1 MTKFQRSGPLFAIAA
16 LAIVGLGGCSLVT
29 SPSNTGSGSQTR
41 TPTATPSAS
50 SSVTPSPTPPPDVTA
65 ATVVINGTSLIVEN
79 AHATVLLTIPFTT
92 DTTTAVTQLG
102 QALGT
107 TPLATSH
114 PDTKCAPAYAD
125 YNFGGITLYSGAL
138 TSGAHF
144 HAAMF
149 TPTTATG
156 VALDMPGG
164 FSVGDSISAAQA
176 ANPGS
181 STNSDGAGTTF
192 LYFDVQSTGPDGPD
206 SWGAMA
212 VATVGDTILNLR
224 SPTYYHGDC

>member
-1 MTKFQRSGPLFAIAA
+1 MTKFQRSGTLFAITA
-16 LAIVGLGGCSLVT
+16 LTVVVLGGCSPVAPP
-29 SPSNTGSGSQTR
+29 SPTGSGSPTR
-41 TPTATPSAS
+41 TATPTPRAS
-50 SSVTPSPTPPPDVTA
+50 SSVTPSPTPTADVTV

-79 AHATVLLTIPFTT
+79 ARATVLLTIPFTT
-92 DTTTAVTQLG
+92 DAVTAVTQLG

-107 TPLATSH
+107 APLATSH
-114 PDTKCAPAYAD
+114 PDAHCASAYTD
-125 YNFGGITLYSGAL
+125 YNFGGITLYSGAQAP
-138 TSGAHF
+138 GAQF
-144 HAAMF
+144 HAVMF
-149 TPTTATG
+149 SPTTGTG

-181 STNSDGAGTTF
+181 YTSADGQGTTF

-206 SWGAMA
+206 SWGAMV